1 MAAERCG
8 AARSAPRAPAHTA
21 HGGPRRER
29 WDPARLWRV
38 RSAGNSQPYLS
49 IWTLSGNIAL
59 SLERV
64 LYQNSILAFRAG
76 GKQRDRTTDQFLD
89 PPDVFYGL
97 RRQIRPGT
105 GVGGRLLPTLD
116 CLINRLHPR
125 LRAFPRRQIVD
136 FAAVQP
142 VA

>member
-1 MAAERCG
+1 MAAARCA

-21 HGGPRRER
+21 HAGPRPER

-105 GVGGRLLPTLD
+105 GIRRRLLPAFDGLIDRLD
-116 CLINRLHPR
+116 PR
-125 LRAFPRRQIVD
+125 LGAL
-136 FAAVQP
+136 A
-142 VA
+142 